1 MVKNFEDVQKLSTDN
16 MNATMTSLGVVSKGM
31 QAIAAELADFSKKAF
46 EQGTAAS
53 EKLLGAKSLDKVFE
67 VQSEYAKSAYENFV
81 SQTAKLGE
89 LYAGLAQEAYK
100 PFEGYMAKVGA
111 VK

>member
-16 MNATMTSLGVVSKGM
+16 MNATMTSIGVVSKGM